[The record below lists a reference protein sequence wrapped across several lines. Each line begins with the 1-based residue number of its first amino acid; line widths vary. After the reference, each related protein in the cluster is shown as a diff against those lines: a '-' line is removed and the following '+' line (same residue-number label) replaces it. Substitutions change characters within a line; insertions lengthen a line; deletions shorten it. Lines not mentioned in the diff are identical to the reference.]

1 MTIREWFR
9 NRRYPRHLLAAV
21 VFACVMSLYRKYL
34 LPLSPDLDAQP
45 ASALIAGA
53 VAGVVWLIVSRVCKS

>member
-21 VFACVMSLYRKYL
+21 VFFCVMSLYREYV
-34 LPLSPDLDAQP
+34 LPLSPGLDTQP